1 MKTRKMRDDEENGGE
16 DEMRGNEDEMRGNED
31 EMRGEGEEEEEGPGA
46 RLA

>member
-16 DEMRGNEDEMRGNED
+16 DEMRGNEDEMRG
-31 EMRGEGEEEEEGPGA
+31 EGEEEEEGPGA